1 MDKHNTDQSGKKI
14 VKTFYYSYYY
24 AKEQKKSSNIFNLP
38 YASHYC
44 LFLYYNSGEVLIFRH
59 PV

>member
-24 AKEQKKSSNIFNLP
+24 AKEQKNP
-38 YASHYC
+38 
-44 LFLYYNSGEVLIFRH
+44 LIYLIYLML
-59 PV
+59 VTTVYSYTITQGKY